1 MGRRQS
7 LRSFEYQV
15 RRVELVSWGH
25 GLAESFCPWR
35 DAVRSFPGKSGDC
48 GWDEMEGGK
57 TRDRATAVICE
68 VGRGWICGKGLNQ
81 RKYVR

>member
-1 MGRRQS
+1 M
-7 LRSFEYQV
+7 
-15 RRVELVSWGH
+15 
-25 GLAESFCPWR
+25 
-35 DAVRSFPGKSGDC
+35 RSFPGKSGDC

-81 RKYVR
+81 RKHVR